1 MKAPVAAGIL
11 SAMCAWAAGCAAPGA
26 TSVATTA
33 PAASRASVSARD
45 AAQAIASGSSTKAD
59 VIGAL
64 GKTQVI
70 VFDSGFEVWV
80 YEHRGDAAAGT
91 GPAQQISRAGARNGP
106 QGKAEF
112 VVLFAPSGVVAKTR
126 FRPAPLPRD
135 PGAK

>member
-1 MKAPVAAGIL
+1 MKTPVAARIL
-11 SAMCAWAAGCAAPGA
+11 SALCACVAGCAAPGA

-33 PAASRASVSARD
+33 SAAARASVSARD
-45 AAQAIASGSSTKAD
+45 ATQAIAIGKSTKAD

-70 VFDSGFEVWV
+70 GFDSGFEVWV
-80 YEHRGDAAAGT
+80 YQYKDDASANT
-91 GPAQQISRAGARNGP
+91 GSAERIARAGARNEP

-126 FRPAPLPRD
+126 IRPAPPPRD
-135 PGAK
+135 PRAK